1 MTRSDV
7 VKHVVLMPMR
17 VHAQQEGDK
26 MVIKCPAWQ
35 LPHGLLVEGVDMDD
49 ALEKLEEKM
58 WQYWGKA

>member
-1 MTRSDV
+1 MNRSDV

-26 MVIKCPAWQ
+26 TVLLMPAWQ
-35 LPHGLLVEGVDMDD
+35 LPHGLLVTGVDMDD

-58 WQYWGKA
+58 RQYWGKA